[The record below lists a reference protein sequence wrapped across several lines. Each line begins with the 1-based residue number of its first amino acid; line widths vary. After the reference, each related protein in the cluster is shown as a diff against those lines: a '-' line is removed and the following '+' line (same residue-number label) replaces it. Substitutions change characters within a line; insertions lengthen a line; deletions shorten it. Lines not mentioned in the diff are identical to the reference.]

1 MIRQVSA
8 GLWSFLP
15 AGWRVHEKVV
25 QMIREEMDAIGG
37 QEMLMPVI
45 TPAELW
51 QTSGRYYIPELFKLE
66 DRARPAVHPRDDA
79 RGDRDLPLLGAQLV
93 PRPAEDP
100 LPLPDQGP

>member
-15 AGWRVHEKVV
+15 PGWRVHQKVV
-25 QMIREEMDAIGG
+25 QVIREEMDAIGG
-37 QEMLMPVI
+37 QEMSMPVI

-51 QTSGRYYIPELFKLE
+51 QTSGRYAIPELFKLE
-66 DRARPAVHPRDDA
+66 DRAGRAFILAMTHEETV
-79 RGDRDLPLLGAQLV
+79 DLPLLGARLV

-100 LPLPDQGP
+100 VPLPDQGP